1 MQTNDEPSRAR
12 VKLVAS
18 TRDGASPSHPSKAKN
33 VNNEEAR
40 TVTNSHDDVPSYF
53 ESAQWTADG
62 TTLLTYSSTNL
73 VSGYIVPE
81 NLLSADD
88 DEGLALEPQAHIQ
101 LPEPSNVLAGAPY
114 FSLAEP
120 WTQQLLVSARDHP
133 LQLFYLAPF
142 SSSLPSSSSSS
153 SSPGSV
159 SVSGAVADS
168 HPPIASYPFTKVRSE
183 TFLSASALSWPSP
196 GTHFV
201 AGSRSLLA
209 RFDVQ
214 RPGAEPVA
222 RIRTIPSERH
232 LSKGGGVGMRGTVS
246 ALGQQP
252 LDHGGGGGSLLAAG
266 TWTRWVGLYDFA
278 QAEPGACVATWGI
291 AAAVR
296 DETRPT
302 PNEEKAAAGAGGAA
316 HRDGGIGGD
325 GITQTVWSPCGRYLV
340 VCERKSSGALIY
352 DVRVTGR
359 LLGYLTGRD
368 ALGNQRVA
376 CDVFPGTDESGG
388 FEIWSGTSN
397 SAVRVWEGVGSVE
410 GPHAP
415 AWDWAAHQSTVGSA
429 CLHPSGTV
437 VATCAGSWEF
447 PDDDGGRARRES
459 ASTINGSDSGTD
471 SSEDERPWMKRRV
484 KESSLKIWS
493 ITGPPSDM
501 ERSS

>member
-1 MQTNDEPSRAR
+1 MQPQDGDR

-18 TRDGASPSHPSKAKN
+18 TGDITAGYPTPSDSSVARN
-33 VNNEEAR
+33 DENES
-40 TVTNSHDDVPSYF
+40 TTSHSDILSYF

-73 VSGYIVPE
+73 ISGYIVPE

-88 DEGLALEPQAHIQ
+88 ELTLQPHSHIQ
-101 LPEPSNVLAGAPY
+101 LPEPSNVLSGAPY

-133 LQLFYLAPF
+133 LQLVYLTT
-142 SSSLPSSSSSS
+142 SSASPSSPLTSA
-153 SSPGSV
+153 SPIS
-159 SVSGAVADS
+159 
-168 HPPIASYPFTKVRSE
+168 SYPFTKARSE
-183 TFLSASALSWPSP
+183 TFLTATSLVWPSP
-196 GTHFV
+196 GTHFI

-214 RPGAEPVA
+214 RNGEEPVA

-246 ALGQQP
+246 ALGAQP
-252 LDHGGGGGSLLAAG
+252 MDSGNGASLVAAG

-278 QAEPGACVATWGI
+278 QAGECVATWGI

-296 DETRPT
+296 DT
-302 PNEEKAAAGAGGAA
+302 AATNPDGMESNGQQGRGGPE
-316 HRDGGIGGD
+316 GIGGD
-325 GITQTVWSPCGRYLV
+325 GITQTIWSPCGRYLML
-340 VCERKSSGALIY
+340 CERKTRGALIY
-352 DVRVTGR
+352 DVRVTGK

-376 CDVFPGTDESGG
+376 CDVFPGADEMGG
-388 FEIWSGTSN
+388 FEVWSGTS
-397 SAVRVWEGVGSVE
+397 SGMVKVWEGVGSLE
-410 GPHAP
+410 GAHAP
-415 AWDWAAHQSTVGSA
+415 TWEWAAHRSTVGSA

-447 PDDDGGRARRES
+447 PDEDDGLAHDGLFSSGDRAH
-459 ASTINGSDSGTD
+459 ASDSEEESDDGESGNETD
-471 SSEDERPWMKRRV
+471 SSTDGVPWMQRRN

-493 ITGPPSDM
+493 ITGPQSRVDGD
-501 ERSS
+501 S

>member
-1 MQTNDEPSRAR
+1 MQTQDGPSLDR

-18 TRDGASPSHPSKAKN
+18 TGDITVGHPVPSDSSSASNDEDESPS
-33 VNNEEAR
+33 
-40 TVTNSHDDVPSYF
+40 SHGDILSYF

-73 VSGYIVPE
+73 ISGYIVPE

-88 DEGLALEPQAHIQ
+88 ELTLKPQSRIQ
-101 LPEPSNVLAGAPY
+101 LPEPSNVLSGAPY

-133 LQLFYLAPF
+133 LQLFYLAT
-142 SSSLPSSSSSS
+142 SSPSSSSSRTS
-153 SSPGSV
+153 AS
-159 SVSGAVADS
+159 S
-168 HPPIASYPFTKVRSE
+168 HPPISSYTFTKARSE
-183 TFLSASALSWPSP
+183 TFLTATALLWPSP
-196 GTHFV
+196 GTHFI

-214 RPGAEPVA
+214 RTGDDPVA

-246 ALGQQP
+246 ALGAQP
-252 LDHGGGGGSLLAAG
+252 MDPGNGASLVAAG

-278 QAEPGACVATWGI
+278 QAGECVATWGI

-296 DETRPT
+296 ETASAA
-302 PNEEKAAAGAGGAA
+302 EKAADGVGSNGP
-316 HRDGGIGGD
+316 GGIGGD
-325 GITQTVWSPCGRYLV
+325 GITQTIWSPCGRYLV
-340 VCERKSSGALIY
+340 LCERKSRGALIY
-352 DVRVTGR
+352 DVRVTGK

-376 CDVFPGTDESGG
+376 CDVFPGTDETGG
-388 FEIWSGTSN
+388 FEVWSGTS
-397 SAVRVWEGVGSVE
+397 SGMVKVWEGVGSVE
-410 GPHAP
+410 GAHAP
-415 AWDWAAHQSTVGSA
+415 TWEWAAHRSTVGSA

-447 PDDDGGRARRES
+447 PDEDDDLAHHGSTGS
-459 ASTINGSDSGTD
+459 SDPDDASSSEEDNDGDGSGSETD
-471 SSEDERPWMKRRV
+471 SSADQVPWMQRRN

-493 ITGPPSDM
+493 ITGPQ
-501 ERSS
+501 